1 MGRHHRL
8 RDFKSCSSSL
18 ILPVDWER
26 FQYLWVSATVIMEN
40 PVDRTIRLMALAA
53 GVVCVLVIVVFQFI

>member
-1 MGRHHRL
+1 
-8 RDFKSCSSSL
+8 
-18 ILPVDWER
+18 VDWER
-26 FQYLWVSATVIMEN
+26 FQYTWVLATVVMEN